1 MEHRAKSDESV
12 TSRQSFN
19 YAQDKQAADSRQPFG
34 FKDVTKLSFRSN
46 GESKMRKLIIA
57 MLLVL
62 IVSFAAFAGET
73 VRVYDNKCQLKY
85 IYDVEKGR
93 VYDTRY
99 QLQYIVEDNRVYDYK
114 YQPKYIYDAEKG
126 RIYDYGY
133 NLQYTIQGDRVYDI
147 RYYPGYYLERK

>member
-1 MEHRAKSDESV
+1 LR
-12 TSRQSFN
+12 
-19 YAQDKQAADSRQPFG
+19 PFG
-34 FKDVTKLSFRSN
+34 FKDVTKLSFGSN

-62 IVSFAAFAGET
+62 IVSLAAFAGET
-73 VRVYDNKCQLKY
+73 VRVYDNKYQLKY
-85 IYDVEKGR
+85 IYNAEKGR

-99 QLQYIVEDNRVYDYK
+99 QVQYIVEGNRVYDNK

-133 NLQYTIQGDRVYDI
+133 NLQYTIQGDRVYDV
-147 RYYPGYYLERK
+147 RYYPVYYLERK

>member
-34 FKDVTKLSFRSN
+34 FKDITKLSFRSN

-93 VYDTRY
+93 VYDTRC
-99 QLQYIVEDNRVYDYK
+99 QLQYIVEDNPVCTTINISPSTFMMLRRDEFTATATTCSTRSRVTVCM
-114 YQPKYIYDAEKG
+114 I
-126 RIYDYGY
+126 
-133 NLQYTIQGDRVYDI
+133 
-147 RYYPGYYLERK
+147 